1 MTVFFEEFGM
11 DADVVDDLELGEV
24 ELVVTG
30 VDGAAK
36 DEAGRII
43 VGGEGVEVEFKSHE
57 GHFG

>member
-1 MTVFFEEFGM
+1 M
-11 DADVVDDLELGEV
+11 DADVADDLELGEV

-43 VGGEGVEVEFKSHE
+43 VGVEGVEVEFKSHG
-57 GHFG
+57 GHVG